1 MRVAILSRKP
11 SLYSTE
17 RLRTAGVARGHD
29 VRVIDYLRCY
39 MNITALRPTVMY
51 QGQELPPLDAI
62 IPRIGCSH
70 AIYGTAVVRQ
80 FQMLDVLSANDSEAI
95 LRSHDKLR
103 CLQLLA
109 AEGIELPSTGCAHS
123 SRDLSGLIDSV
134 SAAPLVVKLLGG
146 LPGTGAILA
155 ATRQAAESVMEAFGG
170 LDADSLVQEF
180 VREAAGSSLRL
191 LVVGKR
197 VVAAMR
203 RRARPGEFRSN
214 LHRGGDAEKVRPTPE
229 ERRSAV
235 RAAQAL
241 GLHVAGVDMLQSLRG
256 PLVMAVN
263 SSPELEGIQRA
274 TQVDVAGKIF
284 EFLERSLDARRQKQ
298 LRPRGRQRELVEAA
312 S

>member
-1 MRVAILSRKP
+1 MRVAILSRKT
-11 SLYSTE
+11 SLHSTE
-17 RLRTAGVARGHD
+17 RLRAAGIVRGHD

-39 MNITALRPTVMY
+39 MNIRAQRPRIMY
-51 QGQELPPLDAI
+51 QGQELPKLDAV

-80 FQMLDVLSANDSEAI
+80 FQMLGAVSANDSEAI

-109 AEGIELPSTGCAHS
+109 ASGIELPATGCAHS
-123 SRDLSGLIDSV
+123 RGDLSGMFEGV
-134 SAAPLVVKLLGG
+134 SPGPLVVKLLGG
-146 LPGTGAILA
+146 MPGAGAILA
-155 ATRQAAESVMEAFGG
+155 TTRQAAESVMEAFGG

-180 VREAAGSSLRL
+180 IREAGGASLRL

-214 LHRGGDAEKVRPTPE
+214 LHRGGLAEKMRPSPA
-229 ERRSAV
+229 ERRMAV

-241 GLHVAGVDMLQSLRG
+241 GLHVAGVDMLQSERG

-263 SSPELEGIQRA
+263 SSPELEAIERA
-274 TQVDVAGKIF
+274 SQVDVAGKVF
-284 EFLERSLDARRQKQ
+284 EFLERQTELERKKRLQAN
-298 LRPRGRQRELVEAA
+298 LPRRELAA
-312 S
+312 AAR